1 MTIKQFDETQMK
13 MIRNIWS
20 IDCPDIENFKNN
32 QRCDIH
38 EVKHIK
44 LPDLET
50 WKILKMQ
57 FPNAT
62 LNAWGEV
69 FYVTRESIRL
79 LNNKL
84 VENSEENVQ
93 SWVDEKNLNNYG
105 KAPINKLFEDFFN
118 IYINYPNKG
127 KKNILNFLG
136 IKENYFTYWIRENR
150 DLSDQFNKARKE
162 RAENKKKPDINKCY
176 RCGHTKEI
184 ADFGKDKNTASG
196 YSDTCKNCNREN
208 AKKYNLEKRQSEKIC
223 LRCKKSKH
231 VSKFSEQ
238 VIYGDNRLKDIC
250 ISCRNQR
257 RLFSSKQRM
266 LDAGIKDELVNCI
279 ICKNDLPIE
288 EYYLR
293 RSLHF
298 DYGDKGWLSKE
309 CRLCVRKEL
318 NKYPNLKEPIM
329 IRWNRHTNKIGPDTE
344 EKFVDFL
351 NTYLQNIKSDLKN

>member
-1 MTIKQFDETQMK
+1 MTIKRFNEVQIQT
-13 MIRNIWS
+13 IRNIWS
-20 IDCPDIENFKNN
+20 IDCPEVKNLKNN

-38 EVKHIK
+38 QVKHNK
-44 LPDLET
+44 LPDLKT
-50 WKILKMQ
+50 WEILKKQ

-84 VENSEENVQ
+84 IKDGEVNIQ

-105 KAPINKLFEDFFN
+105 KTPIKKLFEDFFY

-127 KKNILNFLG
+127 EKNILNFLG
-136 IKENYFTYWIRENR
+136 IKENYFTYWIRNNS
-150 DLSDQFNKARKE
+150 DLSVEFNNAKKE
-162 RAENKKKPDINKCY
+162 RAKNKENPAINKCY
-176 RCGHTKEI
+176 RCGQIKEI
-184 ADFGKDKNTASG
+184 NNFGKDKTTASG
-196 YSDTCKNCNREN
+196 FSDTCKNCNREN
-208 AKKYNLEKRQSEKIC
+208 AKKYNLEKRQSEKFC

-231 VSKFSEQ
+231 ISKFSEQ
-238 VIYGDNRLKDIC
+238 LFGEDNRLKDIC
-250 ISCRNQR
+250 ISCSNQR

-329 IRWNRHTNKIGPDTE
+329 IRWNRHTSKIGPDTE

>member
-13 MIRNIWS
+13 MIRNVWS
-20 IDCPDIENFKNN
+20 IDCPDIKNLKNN
-32 QRCDIH
+32 QKCDVH

-50 WKILKMQ
+50 WKNLKEQ

-62 LNAWGEV
+62 LNAWGEA

-84 VENSEENVQ
+84 LENSEENSQ

-105 KAPINKLFEDFFN
+105 RTPIKELFEDFFY

-136 IKENYFTYWIRENR
+136 IKENYFTYWIKENK
-150 DLSDQFNKARKE
+150 DLSDQFNKAGKE
-162 RAENKKKPDINKCY
+162 RAKNRDEPIIKKCY
-176 RCGHTKEI
+176 RCGHTKRI
-184 ADFGKDKNTASG
+184 SDFGKDKNKVSK

-318 NKYPNLKEPIM
+318 NKYPNLREPIM